1 MAVRVRPGRRTNIAL
16 LGVLGLAMLTGV
28 LGYGF
33 GTPAPA
39 RLVTVLHGVAGLGL
53 LPLVPWK
60 RIIIRRGLRRRGA
73 RPGRW
78 SGITLGV
85 LVVVCLVAGVVQ
97 ATAGSRTFA
106 SITALQVHVGAALLA
121 VPFLLHHLVVRPQ
134 RPRRADLS
142 RRSVLAALGIGGAA
156 GALYLAE
163 AATAAAFRLP
173 GRDRR
178 MTGSYEIGSGEP
190 DLMPVT
196 QWVSDPLPV
205 VDQATWRLEVV
216 DATGARHVAYRDL
229 AAGTDTVRAVL
240 DCTGG
245 WYAAQTWQGTRLDR
259 LLPRLDAA
267 QSIDVVSVTGY
278 RRRLPARDAGLLL
291 LATHV
296 GGLPLSNGHGAPA
309 RLVAPGRRGF
319 WWVKWVDRIEVMDQ
333 PWWWQPPFPTQ

>member
-1 MAVRVRPGRRTNIAL
+1 MAAARLATPWDGDWVGSTARVPAGAAAPSTRPARTHRWPARRGRCGGTSCHLRRTRVRTITHGTQRRA
-16 LGVLGLAMLTGV
+16 A
-28 LGYGF
+28 
-33 GTPAPA
+33 A
-39 RLVTVLHGVAGLGL
+39 RN
-53 LPLVPWK
+53 
-60 RIIIRRGLRRRGA
+60 
-73 RPGRW
+73 
-78 SGITLGV
+78 
-85 LVVVCLVAGVVQ
+85 
-97 ATAGSRTFA
+97 
-106 SITALQVHVGAALLA
+106 
-121 VPFLLHHLVVRPQ
+121 VRP
-134 RPRRADLS
+134 PFS
-142 RRSVLAALGIGGAA
+142 N
-156 GALYLAE
+156 
-163 AATAAAFRLP
+163 ATAAAFRLP

-178 MTGSYEIGSGEP
+178 MTSSYEIGSGEP

-216 DATGARHVAYRDL
+216 DATGARHVADRDL

-319 WWVKWVDRIEVMDQ
+319 WWVKWVDRIEVIDQ